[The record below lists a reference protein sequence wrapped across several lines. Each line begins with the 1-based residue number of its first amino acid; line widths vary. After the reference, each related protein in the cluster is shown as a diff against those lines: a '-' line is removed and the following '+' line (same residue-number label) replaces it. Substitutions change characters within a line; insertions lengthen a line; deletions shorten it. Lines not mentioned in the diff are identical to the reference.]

1 MTTFTLTMA
10 LLMGLAS
17 SLHCAGMCG
26 PIIWVMPFQ
35 AMQGARRLAGIGLYH
50 LGRISVYAML
60 GLVLY
65 SFRSFFNPQLQQ
77 YISIILGAGL
87 LLAGLITFFPAKKLQ
102 ISLPWGQWVQRM
114 LGRFMSRPG
123 LGALLLTGALN
134 GLLPC
139 GMVYMALAAAV
150 TANSAPMA
158 AGAMLA
164 FGAGTTP
171 LLVALTLLRQKAS
184 WLRMDA
190 LRRLAPVLMFAF
202 GCLFILRGMNLG
214 IPYISP
220 KVQLEQHTITSSC
233 CHKE

>member
-1 MTTFTLTMA
+1 MA

-35 AMQGARRLAGIGLYH
+35 AMKGARRLAGIGLYH
-50 LGRISVYAML
+50 LGRISIYALL
-60 GLVLY
+60 GLVLF
-65 SFRSFFNPQLQQ
+65 SFQSFFQPQVQQ
-77 YISIILGAGL
+77 YISIMLGAGL
-87 LLAGLITFFPAKKLQ
+87 LIAGIFTFFPGKKLQ
-102 ISLPWGQWVQRM
+102 FSLPWGQWVQRM

-123 LGALLLTGALN
+123 LGALLMTGALN

-139 GMVYMALAAAV
+139 GMVYMALSAAV

-158 AGAMLA
+158 ASLMLA
-164 FGAGTTP
+164 FGAGTMP
-171 LLVALTLLRQKAS
+171 MLIALTLLRQKAA
-184 WLRMDA
+184 WLRIDSM
-190 LRRLAPVLMFAF
+190 RRLAPVLMFAF
-202 GCLFILRGMNLG
+202 GCLFMLRGMNLG

-220 KVQLEQHTITSSC
+220 KVQVAQHTITSSC